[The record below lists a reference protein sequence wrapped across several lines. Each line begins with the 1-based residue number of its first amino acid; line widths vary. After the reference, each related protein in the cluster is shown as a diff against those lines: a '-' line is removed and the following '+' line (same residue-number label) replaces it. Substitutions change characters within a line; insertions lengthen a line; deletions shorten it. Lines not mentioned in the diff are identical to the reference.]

1 MSREQRG
8 PNEKLGTVLALAGIS
23 NAGLARR
30 VNDLGAQRGLTLRYD
45 KTSVARWVSKG
56 MVPQGAAPHLIAAA
70 IGAKLGRP
78 VPLHEIG
85 LADADPAP
93 EVGLAFPRDVAEAVR
108 SATELYR
115 LDLAGRRAG
124 SGGIWQSLAGSFSVS
139 AYATPA
145 SRWLISPA
153 DPSVERDAN
162 AARTAV
168 LGPQGTTEGARTG
181 AGAHGAPGRAA
192 GSSDVETT
200 TESSTTAP
208 AASSTE
214 PSPTPDTA
222 DGAAHGT
229 PDAGG
234 YSRVPAG
241 PAETPGS
248 RRQSG
253 PPAAAGARPAAG
265 AQAADPPG
273 PGTPAPGSPRTASI
287 PTQPGPQNTSAS
299 GTAASASARAV
310 RSDRAAKAAPAPSAP
325 PRRGGGGAS
334 TGTGTGTL
342 APPVTSD
349 ISPLRVGHS
358 DVAKLREAAQD
369 ARRWDSKYGGGDWR
383 SSMVPECLRVDA
395 APLLLGSYSDEVGR
409 ALFGAAAELTRL
421 AGWMAFDT
429 GQQEA
434 AQRYYIQA
442 LRLARAAAD
451 VPLGGY
457 VLASMSLQATYRGFA
472 DEGVDLAQAAV
483 ERNRGLATARTMS
496 FFRLVEARAHA
507 KANDAP
513 AAGAA
518 LKAAEGWLERS
529 RDGDAD
535 PSWLGFYSYDR
546 FAADAAECHL
556 DLKAP
561 RQVRRFT
568 EQALSRPTEE
578 FVRSHGL
585 RLVVSAVAEL
595 ESGNLDAAC
604 AAGTRAVEVAGRIS
618 SARTTE
624 YVRDLL
630 HRLEPYGH
638 EPRVAE
644 LRERARPLLVAPA

>member
-8 PNEKLGTVLALAGIS
+8 PNEKLGAVLALAGIS

-70 IGAKLGRP
+70 IGQKLGRP

-93 EVGLAFPRDVAEAVR
+93 EVGLAFPRDVGQAVK

-124 SGGIWQSLAGSFSVS
+124 SGGIWQSLAGSFAVS

-145 SRWLISPA
+145 SRWLITPA
-153 DPSVERDAN
+153 DSSV
-162 AARTAV
+162 AR
-168 LGPQGTTEGARTG
+168 E
-181 AGAHGAPGRAA
+181 AGSADGSGAP
-192 GSSDVETT
+192 T
-200 TESSTTAP
+200 
-208 AASSTE
+208 
-214 PSPTPDTA
+214 
-222 DGAAHGT
+222 
-229 PDAGG
+229 
-234 YSRVPAG
+234 
-241 PAETPGS
+241 
-248 RRQSG
+248 
-253 PPAAAGARPAAG
+253 
-265 AQAADPPG
+265 
-273 PGTPAPGSPRTASI
+273 
-287 PTQPGPQNTSAS
+287 
-299 GTAASASARAV
+299 
-310 RSDRAAKAAPAPSAP
+310 K
-325 PRRGGGGAS
+325 
-334 TGTGTGTL
+334 
-342 APPVTSD
+342 
-349 ISPLRVGHS
+349 VGHS
-358 DVAKLREAAQD
+358 DVRKLREAAED

-383 SSMVPECLRVDA
+383 SSMVPECLRVEA
-395 APLLLGSYSDEVGR
+395 APLLLGAYSDEVGR
-409 ALFGAAAELTRL
+409 ALFGASAELTRL

-457 VLASMSLQATYRGFA
+457 VLASMSLQATYRGFG
-472 DEGVDLAQAAV
+472 DEGVDLAQAAL

-507 KANDAP
+507 RAGDAQ

-529 RDGDAD
+529 REGDND
-535 PSWLGFYSYDR
+535 PSWLGFYGYDR
-546 FAADAAECHL
+546 FAADAAECYR

-568 EQALSRPTEE
+568 EQALSKPTEE

-604 AAGTRAVEVAGRIS
+604 EQGVRAVEVAGRIS

-624 YVRDLL
+624 YVKDLL
-630 HRLEPYGH
+630 HRLEPYGD
-638 EPRVAE
+638 EPRVME
-644 LRERARPLLVAPA
+644 LRERARPLLMAPA

>member
-1 MSREQRG
+1 MSRELRE
-8 PNEKLGTVLALAGIS
+8 PNEKLGAVLALAGIS

-93 EVGLAFPRDVAEAVR
+93 EVGLAFPRDVGEAVR
-108 SATELYR
+108 SATDLYR

-124 SGGIWQSLAGSFSVS
+124 GGIWQSLAGSFSVS

-145 SRWLISPA
+145 SRWLISPVDSSVA
-153 DPSVERDAN
+153 REPGTPREPATVREPARDPARSRGE
-162 AARTAV
+162 AA
-168 LGPQGTTEGARTG
+168 PQETSP
-181 AGAHGAPGRAA
+181 GAPGT
-192 GSSDVETT
+192 SP
-200 TESSTTAP
+200 STV
-208 AASSTE
+208 
-214 PSPTPDTA
+214 
-222 DGAAHGT
+222 
-229 PDAGG
+229 
-234 YSRVPAG
+234 VPAQSG
-241 PAETPGS
+241 RETPHA
-248 RRQSG
+248 
-253 PPAAAGARPAAG
+253 PP
-265 AQAADPPG
+265 
-273 PGTPAPGSPRTASI
+273 
-287 PTQPGPQNTSAS
+287 
-299 GTAASASARAV
+299 
-310 RSDRAAKAAPAPSAP
+310 APAPLAAVPLSD
-325 PRRGGGGAS
+325 AS
-334 TGTGTGTL
+334 
-342 APPVTSD
+342 PQ
-349 ISPLRVGHS
+349 RVGHS
-358 DVAKLREAAQD
+358 DVSKLREAAED

-395 APLLLGSYSDEVGR
+395 APLLLGSYTDEVGR
-409 ALFGAAAELTRL
+409 ALFGATAELTRL

-457 VLASMSLQATYRGFA
+457 VLASMSLQATYRDFP

-507 KANDAP
+507 KAGDSV

-518 LKAAEGWLERS
+518 LRAAEGWLERS
-529 RDGDAD
+529 REGDAD

-546 FAADAAECHL
+546 FAADAAECYR
-556 DLKAP
+556 DLKLP

-578 FVRSHGL
+578 YVRSHGL

-630 HRLEPYGH
+630 HRLEPYGD

-644 LRERARPLLVAPA
+644 LRERARPLLVAP

>member
-1 MSREQRG
+1 MSRELRE
-8 PNEKLGTVLALAGIS
+8 PNEKLGAVLALAGIS

-93 EVGLAFPRDVAEAVR
+93 EVGLAFPRDVGAAVR
-108 SATELYR
+108 SATDLYR
-115 LDLAGRRAG
+115 LDLAGRRG
-124 SGGIWQSLAGSFSVS
+124 GGGIWQSLAGSFSVA

-145 SRWLISPA
+145 SRWLISPVDGSVA
-153 DPSVERDAN
+153 REPTVPGTSVQTPSAQAPPVQAPPVQDVPPHDAP
-162 AARTAV
+162 AV
-168 LGPQGTTEGARTG
+168 GPATGLAPRSATGPTTGPVTG
-181 AGAHGAPGRAA
+181 AA
-192 GSSDVETT
+192 GSLPAPP
-200 TESSTTAP
+200 STV
-208 AASSTE
+208 
-214 PSPTPDTA
+214 
-222 DGAAHGT
+222 
-229 PDAGG
+229 
-234 YSRVPAG
+234 VPA
-241 PAETPGS
+241 
-248 RRQSG
+248 
-253 PPAAAGARPAAG
+253 
-265 AQAADPPG
+265 
-273 PGTPAPGSPRTASI
+273 
-287 PTQPGPQNTSAS
+287 QPGPET
-299 GTAASASARAV
+299 
-310 RSDRAAKAAPAPSAP
+310 
-325 PRRGGGGAS
+325 PRDHGQ
-334 TGTGTGTL
+334 
-342 APPVTSD
+342 
-349 ISPLRVGHS
+349 RVGHS
-358 DVAKLREAAQD
+358 DVTKLREAAED

-395 APLLLGSYSDEVGR
+395 APLLLGSYTDEVGR
-409 ALFGAAAELTRL
+409 ALFGATAELTRL

-442 LRLARAAAD
+442 LRLSRAAAD

-457 VLASMSLQATYRGFA
+457 VLASMSLQATYRDFP

-507 KANDAP
+507 KAGDSA

-518 LKAAEGWLERS
+518 LRAAEGWLERA
-529 RDGDAD
+529 RDGDPD
-535 PSWLGFYSYDR
+535 PTWLGFYSYDR
-546 FAADAAECHL
+546 FAADAAECYR
-556 DLKAP
+556 DLKLP

-578 FVRSHGL
+578 YVRSHGL

-630 HRLEPYGH
+630 HRLEPYGD

>member
-108 SATELYR
+108 SATDLYR
-115 LDLAGRRAG
+115 LDLAGRRG
-124 SGGIWQSLAGSFSVS
+124 GGGIWQSLAGSFSVS

-145 SRWLISPA
+145 SRWLITPA
-153 DPSVERDAN
+153 DSSVARDST
-162 AARTAV
+162 AAEAAI
-168 LGPQGTTEGARTG
+168 LGAPGSQGAP
-181 AGAHGAPGRAA
+181 GAHGAHAA
-192 GSSDVETT
+192 
-200 TESSTTAP
+200 
-208 AASSTE
+208 
-214 PSPTPDTA
+214 
-222 DGAAHGT
+222 
-229 PDAGG
+229 
-234 YSRVPAG
+234 VPV
-241 PAETPGS
+241 
-248 RRQSG
+248 
-253 PPAAAGARPAAG
+253 
-265 AQAADPPG
+265 
-273 PGTPAPGSPRTASI
+273 
-287 PTQPGPQNTSAS
+287 QPGPDSVFDA
-299 GTAASASARAV
+299 
-310 RSDRAAKAAPAPSAP
+310 
-325 PRRGGGGAS
+325 
-334 TGTGTGTL
+334 
-342 APPVTSD
+342 
-349 ISPLRVGHS
+349 SPLRVGHS
-358 DVAKLREAAQD
+358 DVTKLREAAQD

-409 ALFGAAAELTRL
+409 ALFGASAELTRL

-507 KANDAP
+507 KAGDAP

-518 LKAAEGWLERS
+518 LKAAESWLERS
-529 RDGDAD
+529 RTGDAD
-535 PSWLGFYSYDR
+535 PPWLGFYSYDR
-546 FAADAAECHL
+546 FAADAAECYR

-568 EQALSRPTEE
+568 EQALSKPTEE

-630 HRLEPYGH
+630 HRLEPYGD

>member
-1 MSREQRG
+1 MSRELRE
-8 PNEKLGTVLALAGIS
+8 PNEKLGAVLALAGIS

-30 VNDLGAQRGLTLRYD
+30 VNDLGAQRGLTMRYD

-93 EVGLAFPRDVAEAVR
+93 EVGLAFPRDVGAAVR
-108 SATELYR
+108 SATDLYR
-115 LDLAGRRAG
+115 LDLAGRRG
-124 SGGIWQSLAGSFSVS
+124 GGGIWQSLAGSFSVA

-153 DPSVERDAN
+153 DGSVAREPAPAAPDAMTGSGGV
-162 AARTAV
+162 ATAPETAPTAQAAPTARTA
-168 LGPQGTTEGARTG
+168 PIAQTS
-181 AGAHGAPGRAA
+181 P
-192 GSSDVETT
+192 
-200 TESSTTAP
+200 TAP
-208 AASSTE
+208 
-214 PSPTPDTA
+214 TA
-222 DGAAHGT
+222 HA
-229 PDAGG
+229 
-234 YSRVPAG
+234 V
-241 PAETPGS
+241 
-248 RRQSG
+248 Q
-253 PPAAAGARPAAG
+253 RPAAER
-265 AQAADPPG
+265 
-273 PGTPAPGSPRTASI
+273 PAPE
-287 PTQPGPQNTSAS
+287 PTSTVVPAQPGPETQRDHAQ
-299 GTAASASARAV
+299 
-310 RSDRAAKAAPAPSAP
+310 
-325 PRRGGGGAS
+325 
-334 TGTGTGTL
+334 
-342 APPVTSD
+342 
-349 ISPLRVGHS
+349 RVGHS
-358 DVAKLREAAQD
+358 DVTKLREAAED

-409 ALFGAAAELTRL
+409 ALFGATAELTRL

-457 VLASMSLQATYRGFA
+457 VLASMSLQATYRDFPE
-472 DEGVDLAQAAV
+472 EGVDLAQAAV

-507 KANDAP
+507 KAGDSS

-518 LKAAEGWLERS
+518 LRASEGWLERA
-529 RDGDAD
+529 RDGDPD
-535 PSWLGFYSYDR
+535 PTWLGFYSYDR
-546 FAADAAECHL
+546 FAADAAECYR
-556 DLKAP
+556 DLRLP

-630 HRLEPYGH
+630 HRLEPYGD

>member
-93 EVGLAFPRDVAEAVR
+93 EVGLAFPRDVGEAVR
-108 SATELYR
+108 AATELYR

-124 SGGIWQSLAGSFSVS
+124 SGGIWQSLAGSFAVS

-145 SRWLISPA
+145 SRWLITPA
-153 DPSVERDAN
+153 DSSVARDAAVAE
-162 AARTAV
+162 AA
-168 LGPQGTTEGARTG
+168 Q
-181 AGAHGAPGRAA
+181 GAHG
-192 GSSDVETT
+192 GSG
-200 TESSTTAP
+200 
-208 AASSTE
+208 
-214 PSPTPDTA
+214 
-222 DGAAHGT
+222 GAV
-229 PDAGG
+229 DA
-234 YSRVPAG
+234 
-241 PAETPGS
+241 
-248 RRQSG
+248 SG
-253 PPAAAGARPAAG
+253 PGE
-265 AQAADPPG
+265 
-273 PGTPAPGSPRTASI
+273 
-287 PTQPGPQNTSAS
+287 
-299 GTAASASARAV
+299 
-310 RSDRAAKAAPAPSAP
+310 
-325 PRRGGGGAS
+325 
-334 TGTGTGTL
+334 
-342 APPVTSD
+342 VT
-349 ISPLRVGHS
+349 PLRVGHS
-358 DVAKLREAAQD
+358 DVAKLREAASD

-395 APLLLGSYSDEVGR
+395 APLLLGAYSDEVGR
-409 ALFGAAAELTRL
+409 GLFGATAELTRL

-472 DEGVDLAQAAV
+472 DEGVDLAQAAL

-507 KANDAP
+507 KAGDAV
-513 AAGAA
+513 AAGAS

-529 RDGDAD
+529 REGDAD

-546 FAADAAECHL
+546 FAADAAECYR

-561 RQVRRFT
+561 RQVRQFT

-630 HRLEPYGH
+630 HRLEPYGD

>member
-8 PNEKLGTVLALAGIS
+8 PNEKLGAVLALAGIS

-70 IGAKLGRP
+70 IGQKLGRP

-93 EVGLAFPRDVAEAVR
+93 EVGLAFPRDVGQAVR

-124 SGGIWQSLAGSFSVS
+124 TGGIWQSLAGSFAVS

-145 SRWLISPA
+145 SRWLITPA
-153 DPSVERDAN
+153 DSSV
-162 AARTAV
+162 AREAYSS
-168 LGPQGTTEGARTG
+168 EGS
-181 AGAHGAPGRAA
+181 GAPL
-192 GSSDVETT
+192 
-200 TESSTTAP
+200 
-208 AASSTE
+208 
-214 PSPTPDTA
+214 
-222 DGAAHGT
+222 
-229 PDAGG
+229 
-234 YSRVPAG
+234 
-241 PAETPGS
+241 
-248 RRQSG
+248 
-253 PPAAAGARPAAG
+253 
-265 AQAADPPG
+265 
-273 PGTPAPGSPRTASI
+273 
-287 PTQPGPQNTSAS
+287 
-299 GTAASASARAV
+299 
-310 RSDRAAKAAPAPSAP
+310 K
-325 PRRGGGGAS
+325 
-334 TGTGTGTL
+334 
-342 APPVTSD
+342 
-349 ISPLRVGHS
+349 VGHS
-358 DVAKLREAAQD
+358 DVQKLREAAED

-383 SSMVPECLRVDA
+383 SSMVPECLRVEA
-395 APLLLGSYSDEVGR
+395 APLLLGCYSDEVGR
-409 ALFGAAAELTRL
+409 ALFGASAELTRL

-457 VLASMSLQATYRGFA
+457 VLASMSLQATYRGFG
-472 DEGVDLAQAAV
+472 DEGVDLAQAAL

-507 KANDAP
+507 RAGDAH

-518 LKAAEGWLERS
+518 LKAAEGWLERA
-529 RDGDAD
+529 REGDND

-546 FAADAAECHL
+546 FAADAAECYR

-568 EQALSRPTEE
+568 EQALSQPTEE

-604 AAGTRAVEVAGRIS
+604 EQGVRAVEVAGRIS

-624 YVRDLL
+624 YVKDLL
-630 HRLEPYGH
+630 HRLEPYGD
-638 EPRVAE
+638 EPRVVE
-644 LRERARPLLVAPA
+644 LRERARPLLMTPA

>member
-8 PNEKLGTVLALAGIS
+8 PNEKLGAVLALAGIS

-70 IGAKLGRP
+70 IGQKLGRP

-93 EVGLAFPRDVAEAVR
+93 EVGLAFPRDVGQAVK

-124 SGGIWQSLAGSFSVS
+124 TGGIWQSLAGSFAVS

-145 SRWLISPA
+145 SRWLITPA
-153 DPSVERDAN
+153 DTSVAREVSPSESS
-162 AARTAV
+162 
-168 LGPQGTTEGARTG
+168 
-181 AGAHGAPGRAA
+181 GAPL
-192 GSSDVETT
+192 
-200 TESSTTAP
+200 
-208 AASSTE
+208 
-214 PSPTPDTA
+214 
-222 DGAAHGT
+222 
-229 PDAGG
+229 
-234 YSRVPAG
+234 
-241 PAETPGS
+241 
-248 RRQSG
+248 
-253 PPAAAGARPAAG
+253 
-265 AQAADPPG
+265 
-273 PGTPAPGSPRTASI
+273 
-287 PTQPGPQNTSAS
+287 
-299 GTAASASARAV
+299 
-310 RSDRAAKAAPAPSAP
+310 K
-325 PRRGGGGAS
+325 
-334 TGTGTGTL
+334 
-342 APPVTSD
+342 
-349 ISPLRVGHS
+349 VGHS
-358 DVAKLREAAQD
+358 DVQKLREAAED

-383 SSMVPECLRVDA
+383 SSMVPECLRVEA

-409 ALFGAAAELTRL
+409 ALFGASAELTRL

-457 VLASMSLQATYRGFA
+457 VLASMSLQATYRGFG
-472 DEGVDLAQAAV
+472 DEGVDLAQAAL

-507 KANDAP
+507 RASDAQ

-518 LKAAEGWLERS
+518 LKASEGWLERS
-529 RDGDAD
+529 REGDND

-546 FAADAAECHL
+546 FAADAAECYR

-568 EQALSRPTEE
+568 EQALSKPTEE

-604 AAGTRAVEVAGRIS
+604 EQGVRAVEVAGRIS

-624 YVRDLL
+624 YVKDLL
-630 HRLEPYGH
+630 HRLEPYGD
-638 EPRVAE
+638 EPRVVE
-644 LRERARPLLVAPA
+644 LRERARPLLMAPA

>member
-8 PNEKLGTVLALAGIS
+8 PNEKLGAVLALAGIS

-70 IGAKLGRP
+70 IGQKLGRP

-85 LADADPAP
+85 LADADPTP
-93 EVGLAFPRDVAEAVR
+93 EVGLAFPRDVGQAVK

-124 SGGIWQSLAGSFSVS
+124 SGGIWQSLAGSFAVS

-153 DPSVERDAN
+153 DTSVARE
-162 AARTAV
+162 AAAV
-168 LGPQGTTEGARTG
+168 EGS
-181 AGAHGAPGRAA
+181 GAPL
-192 GSSDVETT
+192 
-200 TESSTTAP
+200 
-208 AASSTE
+208 
-214 PSPTPDTA
+214 
-222 DGAAHGT
+222 
-229 PDAGG
+229 
-234 YSRVPAG
+234 
-241 PAETPGS
+241 
-248 RRQSG
+248 
-253 PPAAAGARPAAG
+253 
-265 AQAADPPG
+265 
-273 PGTPAPGSPRTASI
+273 
-287 PTQPGPQNTSAS
+287 
-299 GTAASASARAV
+299 
-310 RSDRAAKAAPAPSAP
+310 K
-325 PRRGGGGAS
+325 
-334 TGTGTGTL
+334 
-342 APPVTSD
+342 
-349 ISPLRVGHS
+349 VGHS
-358 DVAKLREAAQD
+358 DVRKLREAAED

-383 SSMVPECLRVDA
+383 SSMVPECLRVEA
-395 APLLLGSYSDEVGR
+395 APLLLGSYSDDVGR
-409 ALFGAAAELTRL
+409 ALFGASAELTRL

-457 VLASMSLQATYRGFA
+457 VLASMSLQATYRGFG

-507 KANDAP
+507 RAGDAA
-513 AAGAA
+513 AAGTA
-518 LKAAEGWLERS
+518 LKASESWLERS
-529 RDGDAD
+529 REGDND
-535 PSWLGFYSYDR
+535 PSWLGFYGYDR
-546 FAADAAECHL
+546 FCADAAECYR

-561 RQVRRFT
+561 GQVRRFT
-568 EQALSRPTEE
+568 EQALSQPTEE
-578 FVRSHGL
+578 YVRSHGL

-604 AAGTRAVEVAGRIS
+604 EQGVRAVEVAGRIS

-630 HRLEPYGH
+630 TRLEPYGD
-638 EPRVAE
+638 EPRVVE
-644 LRERARPLLVAPA
+644 LRERARPLLGTPA

>member
-8 PNEKLGTVLALAGIS
+8 PNEKLGAVLALAGIS

-70 IGAKLGRP
+70 IGQKLGRP

-93 EVGLAFPRDVAEAVR
+93 EVGLAFPRDVAQAVK

-124 SGGIWQSLAGSFSVS
+124 SGGIWQSLAGSFAVS

-145 SRWLISPA
+145 SRWLITPA
-153 DPSVERDAN
+153 DSSVAREAN
-162 AARTAV
+162 SA
-168 LGPQGTTEGARTG
+168 EGS
-181 AGAHGAPGRAA
+181 GAPL
-192 GSSDVETT
+192 
-200 TESSTTAP
+200 
-208 AASSTE
+208 
-214 PSPTPDTA
+214 
-222 DGAAHGT
+222 
-229 PDAGG
+229 
-234 YSRVPAG
+234 
-241 PAETPGS
+241 
-248 RRQSG
+248 
-253 PPAAAGARPAAG
+253 
-265 AQAADPPG
+265 
-273 PGTPAPGSPRTASI
+273 
-287 PTQPGPQNTSAS
+287 
-299 GTAASASARAV
+299 
-310 RSDRAAKAAPAPSAP
+310 K
-325 PRRGGGGAS
+325 
-334 TGTGTGTL
+334 
-342 APPVTSD
+342 
-349 ISPLRVGHS
+349 VGHS
-358 DVAKLREAAQD
+358 DVRKLREAAED

-383 SSMVPECLRVDA
+383 SSMVPECLRVEA

-457 VLASMSLQATYRGFA
+457 VLASMSLQATYRGFG
-472 DEGVDLAQAAV
+472 DEGVDLAQAAL

-507 KANDAP
+507 RAGDAQ
-513 AAGAA
+513 AAGTA

-529 RDGDAD
+529 REGDND
-535 PSWLGFYSYDR
+535 PSWLGFYGYDR
-546 FAADAAECHL
+546 FAADAAECYR

-568 EQALSRPTEE
+568 EQALSKPTEE

-604 AAGTRAVEVAGRIS
+604 EQGVRAVEVAGRIS

-624 YVRDLL
+624 YVKDLL
-630 HRLEPYGH
+630 HRLEPYGD
-638 EPRVAE
+638 EPRVVE
-644 LRERARPLLVAPA
+644 LRERARPLLMAPA

>member
-8 PNEKLGTVLALAGIS
+8 PNDKLGAVLALAGIS

-70 IGAKLGRP
+70 IGQKLGRP

-93 EVGLAFPRDVAEAVR
+93 EVGLAFPRDVGQAVR

-124 SGGIWQSLAGSFSVS
+124 AGGIWQSLAGSFAVS

-145 SRWLISPA
+145 SRWLITPA
-153 DPSVERDAN
+153 DSSV
-162 AARTAV
+162 AREAYSS
-168 LGPQGTTEGARTG
+168 EGS
-181 AGAHGAPGRAA
+181 GAPL
-192 GSSDVETT
+192 
-200 TESSTTAP
+200 
-208 AASSTE
+208 
-214 PSPTPDTA
+214 
-222 DGAAHGT
+222 
-229 PDAGG
+229 
-234 YSRVPAG
+234 
-241 PAETPGS
+241 
-248 RRQSG
+248 
-253 PPAAAGARPAAG
+253 
-265 AQAADPPG
+265 
-273 PGTPAPGSPRTASI
+273 
-287 PTQPGPQNTSAS
+287 
-299 GTAASASARAV
+299 
-310 RSDRAAKAAPAPSAP
+310 K
-325 PRRGGGGAS
+325 
-334 TGTGTGTL
+334 
-342 APPVTSD
+342 
-349 ISPLRVGHS
+349 VGHS
-358 DVAKLREAAQD
+358 DVQKLREAAED

-383 SSMVPECLRVDA
+383 SSMVPECLRVEA

-409 ALFGAAAELTRL
+409 ALFGASAELTRL

-457 VLASMSLQATYRGFA
+457 VLASMSLQATYRGFG
-472 DEGVDLAQAAV
+472 DEGVDLAQAAL

-507 KANDAP
+507 RAGDAH

-518 LKAAEGWLERS
+518 LKSAEGWLERA
-529 RDGDAD
+529 REGDHD

-546 FAADAAECHL
+546 FAADAAECYR

-568 EQALSRPTEE
+568 EQALSQPTEE

-604 AAGTRAVEVAGRIS
+604 EQGVRAVEVAGRIS

-624 YVRDLL
+624 YVKDLL
-630 HRLEPYGH
+630 HRLEPYGD
-638 EPRVAE
+638 EPRVVE
-644 LRERARPLLVAPA
+644 LRERARPLLMAPA

>member
-45 KTSVARWVSKG
+45 KTSVARWVAKG

-93 EVGLAFPRDVAEAVR
+93 EVGLAFPRDVGEAVR
-108 SATELYR
+108 SATDLYR
-115 LDLAGRRAG
+115 LDLAGRRG
-124 SGGIWQSLAGSFSVS
+124 GGGIWQSLAGSFAVS

-145 SRWLISPA
+145 SRWLITPA
-153 DPSVERDAN
+153 DPSVARAP
-162 AARTAV
+162 AAAQAAI
-168 LGPQGTTEGARTG
+168 LGPE
-181 AGAHGAPGRAA
+181 GAPGAQIPVQP
-192 GSSDVETT
+192 G
-200 TESSTTAP
+200 
-208 AASSTE
+208 
-214 PSPTPDTA
+214 PDTA
-222 DGAAHGT
+222 
-229 PDAGG
+229 
-234 YSRVPAG
+234 
-241 PAETPGS
+241 
-248 RRQSG
+248 
-253 PPAAAGARPAAG
+253 
-265 AQAADPPG
+265 
-273 PGTPAPGSPRTASI
+273 
-287 PTQPGPQNTSAS
+287 
-299 GTAASASARAV
+299 
-310 RSDRAAKAAPAPSAP
+310 
-325 PRRGGGGAS
+325 GGAD
-334 TGTGTGTL
+334 GTL
-342 APPVTSD
+342 
-349 ISPLRVGHS
+349 LRVGHS
-358 DVAKLREAAQD
+358 DVTKLREAAQD

-409 ALFGAAAELTRL
+409 ALFGASAELTRL

-507 KANDAP
+507 KAGDAP

-518 LKAAEGWLERS
+518 LRAAESWLERS
-529 RDGDAD
+529 RTGDSD
-535 PSWLGFYSYDR
+535 PAWLGFYSYDR
-546 FAADAAECHL
+546 FAADAAECYR

-568 EQALSRPTEE
+568 EQALSKPTDE

-630 HRLEPYGH
+630 HRLEPYGD

-644 LRERARPLLVAPA
+644 LRERARPLLVSPA

>member
-1 MSREQRG
+1 MSRELRE
-8 PNEKLGTVLALAGIS
+8 PNEKLGAVLALAGIS

-93 EVGLAFPRDVAEAVR
+93 EVGLAFPRDVGAAVR
-108 SATELYR
+108 SATDLYR
-115 LDLAGRRAG
+115 LDLAGRRG
-124 SGGIWQSLAGSFSVS
+124 GGGIWQSLAGSFSVA

-153 DPSVERDAN
+153 DSSVARE
-162 AARTAV
+162 AAGSRTPH
-168 LGPQGTTEGARTG
+168 LT
-181 AGAHGAPGRAA
+181 HGAPTPGAPTTGSTPPDATATGSTTTGPAATDTPTTAVASADARADATAHDPTA
-192 GSSDVETT
+192 GSSAALDPAARHSMVQSPVAATPSAHDGPAREA
-200 TESSTTAP
+200 TAP
-208 AASSTE
+208 GPR
-214 PSPTPDTA
+214 PSP
-222 DGAAHGT
+222 DGRTTGPMT
-229 PDAGG
+229 GLAGPMTG
-234 YSRVPAG
+234 PATGPPSTVVPA
-241 PAETPGS
+241 
-248 RRQSG
+248 
-253 PPAAAGARPAAG
+253 
-265 AQAADPPG
+265 
-273 PGTPAPGSPRTASI
+273 
-287 PTQPGPQNTSAS
+287 QPGPET
-299 GTAASASARAV
+299 
-310 RSDRAAKAAPAPSAP
+310 
-325 PRRGGGGAS
+325 PRDHGQ
-334 TGTGTGTL
+334 
-342 APPVTSD
+342 
-349 ISPLRVGHS
+349 RVGHS
-358 DVAKLREAAQD
+358 DVSKLREAAED

-395 APLLLGSYSDEVGR
+395 APLLLGSYTDEVGR
-409 ALFGAAAELTRL
+409 ALFGATAELTRL

-457 VLASMSLQATYRGFA
+457 VLASMSLQATYRDFP

-507 KANDAP
+507 KAGDST

-518 LKAAEGWLERS
+518 LRAAEGWLERS
-529 RDGDAD
+529 REGDPD
-535 PSWLGFYSYDR
+535 PTWLGFYSYDR
-546 FAADAAECHL
+546 FAADAAECYR
-556 DLKAP
+556 DLKLP

-578 FVRSHGL
+578 YVRSHGL

-630 HRLEPYGH
+630 HRLEPYGD

-644 LRERARPLLVAPA
+644 LRERARPLLVAQA

>member
-1 MSREQRG
+1 MSRELRG

-56 MVPQGAAPHLIAAA
+56 MIPQGAAPHLIAAA
-70 IGAKLGRP
+70 IGQKLGRP

-93 EVGLAFPRDVAEAVR
+93 EVGLAFPRDVGEAVR

-124 SGGIWQSLAGSFSVS
+124 AGGIWQSLAGSFAVS
-139 AYATPA
+139 AYAVPV
-145 SRWLISPA
+145 SRWLITPA
-153 DPSVERDAN
+153 DPSVERRVPPAESGSGGP
-162 AARTAV
+162 ARGAV
-168 LGPQGTTEGARTG
+168 PGAR
-181 AGAHGAPGRAA
+181 AGAAPVAA
-192 GSSDVETT
+192 VE
-200 TESSTTAP
+200 EPP
-208 AASSTE
+208 AE
-214 PSPTPDTA
+214 
-222 DGAAHGT
+222 G
-229 PDAGG
+229 
-234 YSRVPAG
+234 VPA
-241 PAETPGS
+241 
-248 RRQSG
+248 
-253 PPAAAGARPAAG
+253 
-265 AQAADPPG
+265 
-273 PGTPAPGSPRTASI
+273 
-287 PTQPGPQNTSAS
+287 
-299 GTAASASARAV
+299 
-310 RSDRAAKAAPAPSAP
+310 
-325 PRRGGGGAS
+325 
-334 TGTGTGTL
+334 
-342 APPVTSD
+342 
-349 ISPLRVGHS
+349 RVGHS
-358 DVAKLREAAQD
+358 DVAKLREAAED

-383 SSMVPECLRVDA
+383 SSMVPECLRMDA

-409 ALFGAAAELTRL
+409 ALFGATAELTRL

-507 KANDAP
+507 KAGDAA
-513 AAGAA
+513 AAGTA

-529 RDGDAD
+529 REGDAD
-535 PSWLGFYSYDR
+535 PSWLGFYTYDR
-546 FAADAAECHL
+546 FAADAAECYR

-561 RQVRRFT
+561 HQVRRFT
-568 EQALSRPTEE
+568 EQALSSPTEE
-578 FVRSHGL
+578 YVRSHGL

-630 HRLEPYGH
+630 HRLEPYGD

-644 LRERARPLLVAPA
+644 LRERARPLLTAPA

>member
-8 PNEKLGTVLALAGIS
+8 PNEKLGAVLALAGIS

-70 IGAKLGRP
+70 IGQKLGRP

-93 EVGLAFPRDVAEAVR
+93 EVGLAFPRDVGQAVR
-108 SATELYR
+108 AATELYR

-124 SGGIWQSLAGSFSVS
+124 TGGIWQSLAGSFAVS

-145 SRWLISPA
+145 SRWLITPA
-153 DPSVERDAN
+153 DSSV
-162 AARTAV
+162 AR
-168 LGPQGTTEGARTG
+168 E
-181 AGAHGAPGRAA
+181 A
-192 GSSDVETT
+192 GS
-200 TESSTTAP
+200 
-208 AASSTE
+208 
-214 PSPTPDTA
+214 
-222 DGAAHGT
+222 
-229 PDAGG
+229 
-234 YSRVPAG
+234 
-241 PAETPGS
+241 AEGS
-248 RRQSG
+248 
-253 PPAAAGARPAAG
+253 
-265 AQAADPPG
+265 
-273 PGTPAPGSPRTASI
+273 GSPL
-287 PTQPGPQNTSAS
+287 
-299 GTAASASARAV
+299 
-310 RSDRAAKAAPAPSAP
+310 K
-325 PRRGGGGAS
+325 
-334 TGTGTGTL
+334 
-342 APPVTSD
+342 
-349 ISPLRVGHS
+349 VGHS
-358 DVAKLREAAQD
+358 DVRKLREAAED

-383 SSMVPECLRVDA
+383 SSMVPECLRVEA

-409 ALFGAAAELTRL
+409 ALFGASAELTRL

-457 VLASMSLQATYRGFA
+457 VLATMSLQATYRGFG
-472 DEGVDLAQAAV
+472 DEGVDLAQAAL

-507 KANDAP
+507 RAGDAV

-518 LKAAEGWLERS
+518 LKAAEGWLERA
-529 RDGDAD
+529 RDGDHD
-535 PSWLGFYSYDR
+535 PTWLGFYGYDR
-546 FAADAAECHL
+546 FAADAAECYR

-604 AAGTRAVEVAGRIS
+604 EQGVRAVEVAGRIS

-624 YVRDLL
+624 YVKDLL
-630 HRLEPYGH
+630 HRLEPYGD
-638 EPRVAE
+638 EPRVIE
-644 LRERARPLLVAPA
+644 LRERARPLLMTPA

>member
-45 KTSVARWVSKG
+45 KTSVARWVAKG

-93 EVGLAFPRDVAEAVR
+93 EVGLAFPRDVGEAVR
-108 SATELYR
+108 SATDLYR
-115 LDLAGRRAG
+115 LDLAGRRG
-124 SGGIWQSLAGSFSVS
+124 GGGIWQSLAGSFAVS

-145 SRWLISPA
+145 SRWLITPA
-153 DPSVERDAN
+153 DSSVARDSAVAR
-162 AARTAV
+162 AAL
-168 LGPQGTTEGARTG
+168 LGGQGAP
-181 AGAHGAPGRAA
+181 GAHGGSA
-192 GSSDVETT
+192 G
-200 TESSTTAP
+200 
-208 AASSTE
+208 
-214 PSPTPDTA
+214 
-222 DGAAHGT
+222 
-229 PDAGG
+229 
-234 YSRVPAG
+234 VPL
-241 PAETPGS
+241 
-248 RRQSG
+248 
-253 PPAAAGARPAAG
+253 
-265 AQAADPPG
+265 
-273 PGTPAPGSPRTASI
+273 
-287 PTQPGPQNTSAS
+287 QPGPDS
-299 GTAASASARAV
+299 V
-310 RSDRAAKAAPAPSAP
+310 SDA
-325 PRRGGGGAS
+325 
-334 TGTGTGTL
+334 
-342 APPVTSD
+342 
-349 ISPLRVGHS
+349 SPLRVGHS
-358 DVAKLREAAQD
+358 DVMKLREAAQD

-409 ALFGAAAELTRL
+409 ALFGASAELTRL

-507 KANDAP
+507 KASDAP
-513 AAGAA
+513 AAAAA
-518 LKAAEGWLERS
+518 LKAAESWLERS
-529 RDGDAD
+529 RAGDSD

-546 FAADAAECHL
+546 FAADAAECYR

-630 HRLEPYGH
+630 HRLEPYGD

-644 LRERARPLLVAPA
+644 LRERARPLLVSPA

>member
-1 MSREQRG
+1 MSRELRE
-8 PNEKLGTVLALAGIS
+8 PNEKLGAVLALAGIS

-93 EVGLAFPRDVAEAVR
+93 EVGLAFPRDVGAAVR
-108 SATELYR
+108 SATDLYR
-115 LDLAGRRAG
+115 LDLAGRRG
-124 SGGIWQSLAGSFSVS
+124 GGGIWQSLAGSFSVA

-153 DPSVERDAN
+153 DGSV
-162 AARTAV
+162 AREPAGT
-168 LGPQGTTEGARTG
+168 GPGPA
-181 AGAHGAPGRAA
+181 AHGPGTHGPAAQSPVTAATPSAHDVATPETPASAPAHEA
-192 GSSDVETT
+192 
-200 TESSTTAP
+200 TAP
-208 AASSTE
+208 APR
-214 PSPTPDTA
+214 PSPEGRTTGPAT
-222 DGAAHGT
+222 G
-229 PDAGG
+229 PM
-234 YSRVPAG
+234 AG
-241 PAETPGS
+241 PAP
-248 RRQSG
+248 G
-253 PPAAAGARPAAG
+253 PPSTVVPA
-265 AQAADPPG
+265 
-273 PGTPAPGSPRTASI
+273 
-287 PTQPGPQNTSAS
+287 QPGAETQRDH
-299 GTAASASARAV
+299 GQ
-310 RSDRAAKAAPAPSAP
+310 
-325 PRRGGGGAS
+325 
-334 TGTGTGTL
+334 
-342 APPVTSD
+342 
-349 ISPLRVGHS
+349 RVGHS
-358 DVAKLREAAQD
+358 DVTKLREAAED

-395 APLLLGSYSDEVGR
+395 APLLLGSYTDEVGR
-409 ALFGAAAELTRL
+409 ALFGATAELTRL

-457 VLASMSLQATYRGFA
+457 VLASMSLQATYRDFP

-507 KANDAP
+507 KAGDSA

-518 LKAAEGWLERS
+518 LRAAEGWLERS
-529 RDGDAD
+529 REGDPD
-535 PSWLGFYSYDR
+535 PTWLGFYSYDR
-546 FAADAAECHL
+546 FAADAAECYR
-556 DLKAP
+556 DLKLP
-561 RQVRRFT
+561 GQVRRFT

-578 FVRSHGL
+578 YVRSHGL

-630 HRLEPYGH
+630 HRLEPYGD

-644 LRERARPLLVAPA
+644 LRERARPLLVTPA

>member
-70 IGAKLGRP
+70 IGQKLGRP

-93 EVGLAFPRDVAEAVR
+93 EVGLAFPRDVGEAVR
-108 SATELYR
+108 SATDLYR

-124 SGGIWQSLAGSFSVS
+124 GGGIWQSLAGSFAVS

-145 SRWLISPA
+145 SRWLITPA
-153 DPSVERDAN
+153 DPSVEREAP
-162 AARTAV
+162 R
-168 LGPQGTTEGARTG
+168 LGSGVG
-181 AGAHGAPGRAA
+181 AGAGVGA
-192 GSSDVETT
+192 GSG
-200 TESSTTAP
+200 P
-208 AASSTE
+208 
-214 PSPTPDTA
+214 
-222 DGAAHGT
+222 GAGSGSGS
-229 PDAGG
+229 GG
-234 YSRVPAG
+234 EDS
-241 PAETPGS
+241 GS
-248 RRQSG
+248 G
-253 PPAAAGARPAAG
+253 AAAGAEH
-265 AQAADPPG
+265 
-273 PGTPAPGSPRTASI
+273 
-287 PTQPGPQNTSAS
+287 
-299 GTAASASARAV
+299 V
-310 RSDRAAKAAPAPSAP
+310 
-325 PRRGGGGAS
+325 
-334 TGTGTGTL
+334 
-342 APPVTSD
+342 
-349 ISPLRVGHS
+349 RVGHS
-358 DVAKLREAAQD
+358 DVAKLREAAED

-409 ALFGAAAELTRL
+409 ALFGATAELTRL

-472 DEGVDLAQAAV
+472 DEGVDLAQAAL

-507 KANDAP
+507 KAGDGP
-513 AAGAA
+513 AAAAA

-529 RDGDAD
+529 RSGDAD
-535 PSWLGFYSYDR
+535 PTWLGFYSYDR
-546 FAADAAECHL
+546 FCADAAECYR
-556 DLKAP
+556 DLRMP
-561 RQVRRFT
+561 REVRRFT

-604 AAGTRAVEVAGRIS
+604 AAGTLAVEVAGRIS

-630 HRLEPYGH
+630 HRLEPYGD
-638 EPRVAE
+638 EPRVVE
-644 LRERARPLLVAPA
+644 LRERARPLLVAPV

>member
-1 MSREQRG
+1 MSRELRG

-70 IGAKLGRP
+70 IGSKLGRP

-93 EVGLAFPRDVAEAVR
+93 EVGLTFPRDIGQAVR

-115 LDLAGRRAG
+115 LDLAGRRG
-124 SGGIWQSLAGSFSVS
+124 GVGIWQSLAGSFAVS

-153 DPSVERDAN
+153 DSSVAREPKATEN
-162 AARTAV
+162 A
-168 LGPQGTTEGARTG
+168 
-181 AGAHGAPGRAA
+181 
-192 GSSDVETT
+192 
-200 TESSTTAP
+200 
-208 AASSTE
+208 
-214 PSPTPDTA
+214 A
-222 DGAAHGT
+222 DGAT
-229 PDAGG
+229 
-234 YSRVPAG
+234 
-241 PAETPGS
+241 
-248 RRQSG
+248 
-253 PPAAAGARPAAG
+253 
-265 AQAADPPG
+265 
-273 PGTPAPGSPRTASI
+273 
-287 PTQPGPQNTSAS
+287 
-299 GTAASASARAV
+299 
-310 RSDRAAKAAPAPSAP
+310 
-325 PRRGGGGAS
+325 GAS
-334 TGTGTGTL
+334 SEAL
-342 APPVTSD
+342 PQ
-349 ISPLRVGHS
+349 RVGHS
-358 DVAKLREAAQD
+358 DVTKLREAAED

-409 ALFGAAAELTRL
+409 SLFGATAELTRL

-472 DEGVDLAQAAV
+472 DEGVDLAQAAL

-496 FFRLVEARAHA
+496 FFRLVEARAQA
-507 KANDAP
+507 KSGDGP
-513 AAGAA
+513 ACGAA
-518 LKAAEGWLERS
+518 LKSAEGWLERA
-529 RDGDAD
+529 RAGDPD
-535 PSWLGFYSYDR
+535 PSWLDFYSQER
-546 FAADAAECHL
+546 FAADAAECYR
-556 DLKAP
+556 DLRLP

-568 EQALSRPTEE
+568 EQALARPTEE

-604 AAGTRAVEVAGRIS
+604 AAGARAVEVANRIS

-624 YVRDLL
+624 YVRDLM
-630 HRLEPYGH
+630 HRLEAYRD

-644 LRERARPLLVAPA
+644 LREQARPLLVAPA

>member
-8 PNEKLGTVLALAGIS
+8 PNEKLGAVLALAGIS

-70 IGAKLGRP
+70 IGQKLGRP

-93 EVGLAFPRDVAEAVR
+93 EVGLAFPRDVGQAVK

-124 SGGIWQSLAGSFSVS
+124 SGGIWQSLAGSFAVS

-145 SRWLISPA
+145 SRWLITPA
-153 DPSVERDAN
+153 DSSV
-162 AARTAV
+162 AREV
-168 LGPQGTTEGARTG
+168 
-181 AGAHGAPGRAA
+181 
-192 GSSDVETT
+192 
-200 TESSTTAP
+200 
-208 AASSTE
+208 
-214 PSPTPDTA
+214 
-222 DGAAHGT
+222 
-229 PDAGG
+229 
-234 YSRVPAG
+234 G
-241 PAETPGS
+241 PAEDS
-248 RRQSG
+248 
-253 PPAAAGARPAAG
+253 
-265 AQAADPPG
+265 
-273 PGTPAPGSPRTASI
+273 GSPL
-287 PTQPGPQNTSAS
+287 
-299 GTAASASARAV
+299 
-310 RSDRAAKAAPAPSAP
+310 K
-325 PRRGGGGAS
+325 
-334 TGTGTGTL
+334 
-342 APPVTSD
+342 
-349 ISPLRVGHS
+349 VGHS
-358 DVAKLREAAQD
+358 DVLKLREAAED

-383 SSMVPECLRVDA
+383 SSMVPECLRVEA
-395 APLLLGSYSDEVGR
+395 APLLLGAYSDEVGR
-409 ALFGAAAELTRL
+409 ALFGASAELTRL

-457 VLASMSLQATYRGFA
+457 VLASMSLQATYRGFG

-507 KANDAP
+507 RAGDAQ
-513 AAGAA
+513 AAGTA
-518 LKAAEGWLERS
+518 LRAAEGWLERA
-529 RDGDAD
+529 RDGDND

-546 FAADAAECHL
+546 FAADAAECYR

-568 EQALSRPTEE
+568 EQALSQPTEE

-604 AAGTRAVEVAGRIS
+604 EQGVRAVEVAGRIS

-624 YVRDLL
+624 YVKDLL
-630 HRLEPYGH
+630 HRLEPYGD
-638 EPRVAE
+638 EPRVVE
-644 LRERARPLLVAPA
+644 LRERARPLLMAPA

>member
-45 KTSVARWVSKG
+45 KTSVARWVAKG

-93 EVGLAFPRDVAEAVR
+93 EVGLAFPRDVGEAVR
-108 SATELYR
+108 SATDLYR
-115 LDLAGRRAG
+115 LDPAGRRG
-124 SGGIWQSLAGSFSVS
+124 GGIWQSLAGSFAVS

-145 SRWLISPA
+145 SRWLITPA
-153 DPSVERDAN
+153 DPSVARDPT
-162 AARTAV
+162 AAEAAI
-168 LGPQGTTEGARTG
+168 L
-181 AGAHGAPGRAA
+181 GAPGAPGA
-192 GSSDVETT
+192 QGGVPVQPGPDASSDV
-200 TESSTTAP
+200 
-208 AASSTE
+208 
-214 PSPTPDTA
+214 
-222 DGAAHGT
+222 
-229 PDAGG
+229 
-234 YSRVPAG
+234 
-241 PAETPGS
+241 
-248 RRQSG
+248 
-253 PPAAAGARPAAG
+253 
-265 AQAADPPG
+265 
-273 PGTPAPGSPRTASI
+273 
-287 PTQPGPQNTSAS
+287 
-299 GTAASASARAV
+299 
-310 RSDRAAKAAPAPSAP
+310 
-325 PRRGGGGAS
+325 
-334 TGTGTGTL
+334 
-342 APPVTSD
+342 
-349 ISPLRVGHS
+349 SPLRVGHS

-409 ALFGAAAELTRL
+409 ALFGASAELTRL

-507 KANDAP
+507 KAGDAP

-518 LKAAEGWLERS
+518 LKAAESWLERS
-529 RDGDAD
+529 RAGDAD

-546 FAADAAECHL
+546 FAADAAECYR

-630 HRLEPYGH
+630 HRLEPYGD

>member
-70 IGAKLGRP
+70 IGQKLGRP

-93 EVGLAFPRDVAEAVR
+93 EVGLAFPRDVGQAVR

-124 SGGIWQSLAGSFSVS
+124 GGGIWQSLAGSFAVS

-145 SRWLISPA
+145 SRWLITPA
-153 DPSVERDAN
+153 DSSVAREAN
-162 AARTAV
+162 AA
-168 LGPQGTTEGARTG
+168 EGS
-181 AGAHGAPGRAA
+181 GAP
-192 GSSDVETT
+192 
-200 TESSTTAP
+200 
-208 AASSTE
+208 
-214 PSPTPDTA
+214 
-222 DGAAHGT
+222 
-229 PDAGG
+229 
-234 YSRVPAG
+234 
-241 PAETPGS
+241 
-248 RRQSG
+248 
-253 PPAAAGARPAAG
+253 
-265 AQAADPPG
+265 
-273 PGTPAPGSPRTASI
+273 I
-287 PTQPGPQNTSAS
+287 
-299 GTAASASARAV
+299 
-310 RSDRAAKAAPAPSAP
+310 K
-325 PRRGGGGAS
+325 
-334 TGTGTGTL
+334 
-342 APPVTSD
+342 
-349 ISPLRVGHS
+349 VGHS
-358 DVAKLREAAQD
+358 DVQKLREAAED

-383 SSMVPECLRVDA
+383 SSMVPECLRVEA

-409 ALFGAAAELTRL
+409 ALFGASAELTRL

-457 VLASMSLQATYRGFA
+457 VLASMSLQATYRGFG
-472 DEGVDLAQAAV
+472 DEGVDLAQAAL

-507 KANDAP
+507 RASDAQ

-518 LKAAEGWLERS
+518 LKAAESWLERS
-529 RDGDAD
+529 REGDND
-535 PSWLGFYSYDR
+535 PTWLGFYGYDR
-546 FAADAAECHL
+546 FAADAAECYR

-568 EQALSRPTEE
+568 EQALSKPTEE

-604 AAGTRAVEVAGRIS
+604 EQGVRAVEVAGRIS

-624 YVRDLL
+624 YVKDLL
-630 HRLEPYGH
+630 HRLEPYGD

-644 LRERARPLLVAPA
+644 LRERARPLLMALA

>member
-93 EVGLAFPRDVAEAVR
+93 EVGLTFPRDVGEAVR

-153 DPSVERDAN
+153 DPSVARAS
-162 AARTAV
+162 AAAEAAV
-168 LGPQGTTEGARTG
+168 LGTQGARGATG
-181 AGAHGAPGRAA
+181 AQSASGAP
-192 GSSDVETT
+192 D
-200 TESSTTAP
+200 
-208 AASSTE
+208 
-214 PSPTPDTA
+214 
-222 DGAAHGT
+222 
-229 PDAGG
+229 
-234 YSRVPAG
+234 
-241 PAETPGS
+241 
-248 RRQSG
+248 Q
-253 PPAAAGARPAAG
+253 
-265 AQAADPPG
+265 
-273 PGTPAPGSPRTASI
+273 PAPPLPGHGGPSVPVSVPVQGVSI
-287 PTQPGPQNTSAS
+287 PAQPGPDSAH
-299 GTAASASARAV
+299 G
-310 RSDRAAKAAPAPSAP
+310 
-325 PRRGGGGAS
+325 
-334 TGTGTGTL
+334 L
-342 APPVTSD
+342 
-349 ISPLRVGHS
+349 SPLRVGHS
-358 DVAKLREAAQD
+358 DVSKLREAAQD

-507 KANDAP
+507 KASDAP

-630 HRLEPYGH
+630 HRLEPYGD
-638 EPRVAE
+638 EPRVVE

>member
-8 PNEKLGTVLALAGIS
+8 PNEKLGAVLALAGIS

-70 IGAKLGRP
+70 IGQKLGRP

-93 EVGLAFPRDVAEAVR
+93 EVGLAFPRDVGQAVR
-108 SATELYR
+108 AATELYR

-124 SGGIWQSLAGSFSVS
+124 TGGIWQSLAGSFAVS

-145 SRWLISPA
+145 SRWLITPA
-153 DPSVERDAN
+153 DSSV
-162 AARTAV
+162 AR
-168 LGPQGTTEGARTG
+168 E
-181 AGAHGAPGRAA
+181 A
-192 GSSDVETT
+192 GS
-200 TESSTTAP
+200 
-208 AASSTE
+208 
-214 PSPTPDTA
+214 
-222 DGAAHGT
+222 
-229 PDAGG
+229 
-234 YSRVPAG
+234 
-241 PAETPGS
+241 AEGS
-248 RRQSG
+248 
-253 PPAAAGARPAAG
+253 
-265 AQAADPPG
+265 
-273 PGTPAPGSPRTASI
+273 GSPL
-287 PTQPGPQNTSAS
+287 
-299 GTAASASARAV
+299 
-310 RSDRAAKAAPAPSAP
+310 K
-325 PRRGGGGAS
+325 
-334 TGTGTGTL
+334 
-342 APPVTSD
+342 
-349 ISPLRVGHS
+349 VGHS
-358 DVAKLREAAQD
+358 DVQKLREAAED

-383 SSMVPECLRVDA
+383 SSMVPECLRVEA

-409 ALFGAAAELTRL
+409 ALFGASAELTRL

-457 VLASMSLQATYRGFA
+457 VLATMSLQATYRGFG
-472 DEGVDLAQAAV
+472 DEGVDLAQAAL

-507 KANDAP
+507 RAGDAA

-518 LKAAEGWLERS
+518 LKAAEGWLERA
-529 RDGDAD
+529 RDGDHD
-535 PSWLGFYSYDR
+535 PSWLGFYGYDR
-546 FAADAAECHL
+546 FAADAAECYR

-604 AAGTRAVEVAGRIS
+604 EQGVRAVEVAGRIS

-624 YVRDLL
+624 YVKDLL
-630 HRLEPYGH
+630 HRLEPYGD
-638 EPRVAE
+638 EPRVIE
-644 LRERARPLLVAPA
+644 LRERARPLLMTPA

>member
-1 MSREQRG
+1 MSRELRE
-8 PNEKLGTVLALAGIS
+8 PNEKLGAVLALAGIS

-93 EVGLAFPRDVAEAVR
+93 EVGLAFPRDVGAAVR
-108 SATELYR
+108 SATDLYR
-115 LDLAGRRAG
+115 LDLAGRRG
-124 SGGIWQSLAGSFSVS
+124 GGGIWQSLAGSFSVA

-153 DPSVERDAN
+153 DSSV
-162 AARTAV
+162 ARE
-168 LGPQGTTEGARTG
+168 P
-181 AGAHGAPGRAA
+181 A
-192 GSSDVETT
+192 GS
-200 TESSTTAP
+200 
-208 AASSTE
+208 
-214 PSPTPDTA
+214 
-222 DGAAHGT
+222 
-229 PDAGG
+229 AG
-234 YSRVPAG
+234 PAG
-241 PAETPGS
+241 PAGSAGPGHPAHHRSAAATPSAHDAPPHDGPA
-248 RRQSG
+248 QDAPAQD
-253 PPAAAGARPAAG
+253 PPAQDASARDLPSP
-265 AQAADPPG
+265 QSPQSPRPPKPTT
-273 PGTPAPGSPRTASI
+273 PGTPETGPRPSPEGRTTGPATGPMTAPAGRTA
-287 PTQPGPQNTSAS
+287 GPPST
-299 GTAASASARAV
+299 V
-310 RSDRAAKAAPAPSAP
+310 VPAQHGPE
-325 PRRGGGGAS
+325 
-334 TGTGTGTL
+334 TL
-342 APPVTSD
+342 RDHVQ
-349 ISPLRVGHS
+349 RVGHS
-358 DVAKLREAAQD
+358 DVTKLREAAED

-395 APLLLGSYSDEVGR
+395 APLLLGSYTDEVGR
-409 ALFGAAAELTRL
+409 ALFGATAELTRL

-457 VLASMSLQATYRGFA
+457 VLASMSLQATYRDFP

-507 KANDAP
+507 KAGDST

-518 LKAAEGWLERS
+518 LRAAEGWLERS
-529 RDGDAD
+529 REGDPD
-535 PSWLGFYSYDR
+535 PTWLGFYSYDR
-546 FAADAAECHL
+546 FAADAAECYR
-556 DLKAP
+556 DLKLP

-578 FVRSHGL
+578 YVRSHGL

-630 HRLEPYGH
+630 HRLEPYGD

>member
-8 PNEKLGTVLALAGIS
+8 PNEKLGAVLALAGIS

-70 IGAKLGRP
+70 IGQKLGRP

-93 EVGLAFPRDVAEAVR
+93 EVGLAFPRDVGQAVR
-108 SATELYR
+108 SATDLYR

-124 SGGIWQSLAGSFSVS
+124 SGGIWQSLAGSFAVS

-145 SRWLISPA
+145 SRWLITPA
-153 DPSVERDAN
+153 DGSVARD
-162 AARTAV
+162 V
-168 LGPQGTTEGARTG
+168 HLLEGS
-181 AGAHGAPGRAA
+181 GAPL
-192 GSSDVETT
+192 
-200 TESSTTAP
+200 
-208 AASSTE
+208 
-214 PSPTPDTA
+214 
-222 DGAAHGT
+222 
-229 PDAGG
+229 
-234 YSRVPAG
+234 
-241 PAETPGS
+241 
-248 RRQSG
+248 
-253 PPAAAGARPAAG
+253 
-265 AQAADPPG
+265 
-273 PGTPAPGSPRTASI
+273 
-287 PTQPGPQNTSAS
+287 
-299 GTAASASARAV
+299 
-310 RSDRAAKAAPAPSAP
+310 K
-325 PRRGGGGAS
+325 
-334 TGTGTGTL
+334 
-342 APPVTSD
+342 
-349 ISPLRVGHS
+349 VGHS
-358 DVAKLREAAQD
+358 DVQKLREAAED

-383 SSMVPECLRVDA
+383 SSMVPECLRVEA

-409 ALFGAAAELTRL
+409 ALFGASAELTRL

-457 VLASMSLQATYRGFA
+457 VLASMSLQATYRGFG
-472 DEGVDLAQAAV
+472 DEGVDLAQAAL

-507 KANDAP
+507 RAGDAH

-518 LKAAEGWLERS
+518 LKASEGWLERS
-529 RDGDAD
+529 RDGDHD

-546 FAADAAECHL
+546 FAADAAECYR

-568 EQALSRPTEE
+568 EQALSQPTEE

-604 AAGTRAVEVAGRIS
+604 EQGVRAVEVAGRIS

-624 YVRDLL
+624 YVKDLL
-630 HRLEPYGH
+630 HRLEPYGD
-638 EPRVAE
+638 EPRVVE
-644 LRERARPLLVAPA
+644 LRERARPLLMTPA

>member
-1 MSREQRG
+1 MSRELRG

-30 VNDLGAQRGLTLRYD
+30 VNDLGSQRGLTLRYD

-93 EVGLAFPRDVAEAVR
+93 EVGLAFPRDVAAAVR
-108 SATELYR
+108 SATDLYR

-124 SGGIWQSLAGSFSVS
+124 SGGIWQSLAGSFAVS

-153 DPSVERDAN
+153 DSSVARDAAMAE
-162 AARTAV
+162 AARRAHAAHGGPGATGPPASALQPGTAAP
-168 LGPQGTTEGARTG
+168 G
-181 AGAHGAPGRAA
+181 GAPG
-192 GSSDVETT
+192 
-200 TESSTTAP
+200 
-208 AASSTE
+208 
-214 PSPTPDTA
+214 A
-222 DGAAHGT
+222 DGGE
-229 PDAGG
+229 
-234 YSRVPAG
+234 V
-241 PAETPGS
+241 
-248 RRQSG
+248 
-253 PPAAAGARPAAG
+253 
-265 AQAADPPG
+265 
-273 PGTPAPGSPRTASI
+273 
-287 PTQPGPQNTSAS
+287 
-299 GTAASASARAV
+299 
-310 RSDRAAKAAPAPSAP
+310 
-325 PRRGGGGAS
+325 
-334 TGTGTGTL
+334 
-342 APPVTSD
+342 
-349 ISPLRVGHS
+349 SPLRVGHS
-358 DVAKLREAAQD
+358 DVAKLREAAAD

-395 APLLLGSYSDEVGR
+395 APLLLAAYSDEVGR
-409 ALFGAAAELTRL
+409 GLFGATAELTRL

-472 DEGVDLAQAAV
+472 DEGVDLAQAAL

-507 KANDAP
+507 KAGDAA

-529 RDGDAD
+529 RAGDAD

-546 FAADAAECHL
+546 FAADAAECYR
-556 DLKAP
+556 DLKVP
-561 RQVRRFT
+561 QQMRRFN

-578 FVRSHGL
+578 FARSHGL

-630 HRLEPYGH
+630 HRLEPYGD

>member
-70 IGAKLGRP
+70 IGQKLGRP

-93 EVGLAFPRDVAEAVR
+93 EVGLAFPRDVGEAVR
-108 SATELYR
+108 SATDLYR

-124 SGGIWQSLAGSFSVS
+124 GGGIWQSLAGSFAVS

-145 SRWLISPA
+145 SRWLITPA
-153 DPSVERDAN
+153 DPSVEREAP
-162 AARTAV
+162 R
-168 LGPQGTTEGARTG
+168 PPG
-181 AGAHGAPGRAA
+181 AGNTGGGATGGAA
-192 GSSDVETT
+192 
-200 TESSTTAP
+200 TAP
-208 AASSTE
+208 AATE
-214 PSPTPDTA
+214 
-222 DGAAHGT
+222 
-229 PDAGG
+229 
-234 YSRVPAG
+234 YV
-241 PAETPGS
+241 
-248 RRQSG
+248 
-253 PPAAAGARPAAG
+253 
-265 AQAADPPG
+265 
-273 PGTPAPGSPRTASI
+273 
-287 PTQPGPQNTSAS
+287 
-299 GTAASASARAV
+299 
-310 RSDRAAKAAPAPSAP
+310 
-325 PRRGGGGAS
+325 
-334 TGTGTGTL
+334 
-342 APPVTSD
+342 
-349 ISPLRVGHS
+349 RVGHS
-358 DVAKLREAAQD
+358 DVAKLREAAED

-395 APLLLGSYSDEVGR
+395 APLLLASYSDEVGR
-409 ALFGAAAELTRL
+409 ALFGATAELTRL

-472 DEGVDLAQAAV
+472 DEGVDLAQAAL

-507 KANDAP
+507 KAGDGV
-513 AAGAA
+513 AAAAA
-518 LKAAEGWLERS
+518 LKSAEGWLERS
-529 RDGDAD
+529 REGDGD
-535 PSWLGFYSYDR
+535 PTWLGFYSYDR
-546 FAADAAECHL
+546 FCADAAECYS

-561 RQVRRFT
+561 REVRRFT

-630 HRLEPYGH
+630 HRLEPYGD
-638 EPRVAE
+638 EPRVME
-644 LRERARPLLVAPA
+644 LRERARPLLVTPA

>member
-8 PNEKLGTVLALAGIS
+8 PNEKLGAVLALAGIS

-70 IGAKLGRP
+70 IGQKLGRP

-93 EVGLAFPRDVAEAVR
+93 EVGLAFPRDVGQAVK

-124 SGGIWQSLAGSFSVS
+124 AGGIWQSLAGSFAVS

-145 SRWLISPA
+145 SRWLITPA
-153 DPSVERDAN
+153 DSSVARD
-162 AARTAV
+162 V
-168 LGPQGTTEGARTG
+168 GPGEGS
-181 AGAHGAPGRAA
+181 GAPL
-192 GSSDVETT
+192 
-200 TESSTTAP
+200 
-208 AASSTE
+208 
-214 PSPTPDTA
+214 
-222 DGAAHGT
+222 
-229 PDAGG
+229 
-234 YSRVPAG
+234 
-241 PAETPGS
+241 
-248 RRQSG
+248 
-253 PPAAAGARPAAG
+253 
-265 AQAADPPG
+265 
-273 PGTPAPGSPRTASI
+273 
-287 PTQPGPQNTSAS
+287 
-299 GTAASASARAV
+299 
-310 RSDRAAKAAPAPSAP
+310 K
-325 PRRGGGGAS
+325 
-334 TGTGTGTL
+334 
-342 APPVTSD
+342 
-349 ISPLRVGHS
+349 VGHS
-358 DVAKLREAAQD
+358 DVQKLREAAED

-383 SSMVPECLRVDA
+383 SSMVPECLRVEA

-409 ALFGAAAELTRL
+409 ALFGASAELTRL

-457 VLASMSLQATYRGFA
+457 VLASMSLQATYRGFG
-472 DEGVDLAQAAV
+472 DEGVDLAQAAL

-507 KANDAP
+507 RAGDAQ

-518 LKAAEGWLERS
+518 LKAAESWLERA
-529 RDGDAD
+529 RPGDND

-546 FAADAAECHL
+546 FCADAAECYR

-568 EQALSRPTEE
+568 EQALSKPTEE

-604 AAGTRAVEVAGRIS
+604 EQGVRAVEVAGRIS

-624 YVRDLL
+624 YVKDLL
-630 HRLEPYGH
+630 HRLEPYGD
-638 EPRVAE
+638 EPRVVE
-644 LRERARPLLVAPA
+644 LRERARPLLMTPA

>member
-93 EVGLAFPRDVAEAVR
+93 EVGLAFPRDVSEAVR

-139 AYATPA
+139 AYATPV

-153 DPSVERDAN
+153 DPSVARDST
-162 AARTAV
+162 AAEAAI
-168 LGPQGTTEGARTG
+168 LGTQGARGARSG
-181 AGAHGAPGRAA
+181 AGAQRAPDTSGAAAGQSAEAESGAPGVA
-192 GSSDVETT
+192 G
-200 TESSTTAP
+200 TA
-208 AASSTE
+208 
-214 PSPTPDTA
+214 
-222 DGAAHGT
+222 GT
-229 PDAGG
+229 
-234 YSRVPAG
+234 
-241 PAETPGS
+241 
-248 RRQSG
+248 SG
-253 PPAAAGARPAAG
+253 AAGALAA
-265 AQAADPPG
+265 QTTPVTL
-273 PGTPAPGSPRTASI
+273 GTPRTPSI
-287 PTQPGPQNTSAS
+287 PAQPGPETASTPTPTSAN
-299 GTAASASARAV
+299 TI
-310 RSDRAAKAAPAPSAP
+310 
-325 PRRGGGGAS
+325 
-334 TGTGTGTL
+334 
-342 APPVTSD
+342 TSD

-358 DVAKLREAAQD
+358 DVSKLREAAQD

-507 KANDAP
+507 KASDAP

>member
-8 PNEKLGTVLALAGIS
+8 PNEKLGAVLALAGIS

-70 IGAKLGRP
+70 IGQKLGRP

-93 EVGLAFPRDVAEAVR
+93 EVGLAFPRDVGQAVK

-124 SGGIWQSLAGSFSVS
+124 SGGIWQSLAGSFAVS

-145 SRWLISPA
+145 SRWLITPA
-153 DPSVERDAN
+153 DSSVARD
-162 AARTAV
+162 
-168 LGPQGTTEGARTG
+168 
-181 AGAHGAPGRAA
+181 
-192 GSSDVETT
+192 
-200 TESSTTAP
+200 
-208 AASSTE
+208 
-214 PSPTPDTA
+214 
-222 DGAAHGT
+222 
-229 PDAGG
+229 
-234 YSRVPAG
+234 
-241 PAETPGS
+241 PGS
-248 RRQSG
+248 GDGS
-253 PPAAAGARPAAG
+253 
-265 AQAADPPG
+265 
-273 PGTPAPGSPRTASI
+273 GSPL
-287 PTQPGPQNTSAS
+287 
-299 GTAASASARAV
+299 
-310 RSDRAAKAAPAPSAP
+310 K
-325 PRRGGGGAS
+325 
-334 TGTGTGTL
+334 
-342 APPVTSD
+342 
-349 ISPLRVGHS
+349 VGHS
-358 DVAKLREAAQD
+358 DVQKLREAAED

-383 SSMVPECLRVDA
+383 SSMVPECLRVEA

-409 ALFGAAAELTRL
+409 ALFGASAELTRL

-457 VLASMSLQATYRGFA
+457 VLASMSLQATYRGFG
-472 DEGVDLAQAAV
+472 DEGVDLAQAAL

-507 KANDAP
+507 RAGDAQ
-513 AAGAA
+513 AAGAS
-518 LKAAEGWLERS
+518 LKAAEGWLERA
-529 RDGDAD
+529 RDGDND

-546 FAADAAECHL
+546 FAADAAECYR

-568 EQALSRPTEE
+568 EQALSKPTEE

-604 AAGTRAVEVAGRIS
+604 EQGVRAVEVAGRIS

-630 HRLEPYGH
+630 HRLEPYGD

-644 LRERARPLLVAPA
+644 LRERARPLLMAPA

>member
-1 MSREQRG
+1 MSRELRG

-30 VNDLGAQRGLTLRYD
+30 VNDLGSQRGLTLRYD

-56 MVPQGAAPHLIAAA
+56 MIPQGAAPHLIAAA
-70 IGAKLGRP
+70 IGSKLGRP

-93 EVGLAFPRDVAEAVR
+93 EVGLAFPRDVGEAVR
-108 SATELYR
+108 SATDLYR

-124 SGGIWQSLAGSFSVS
+124 SGGIWQSLAGSFAVS

-153 DPSVERDAN
+153 DSSVARDAAMAE
-162 AARTAV
+162 AAR
-168 LGPQGTTEGARTG
+168 R
-181 AGAHGAPGRAA
+181 AH
-192 GSSDVETT
+192 
-200 TESSTTAP
+200 
-208 AASSTE
+208 
-214 PSPTPDTA
+214 
-222 DGAAHGT
+222 AAHG
-229 PDAGG
+229 
-234 YSRVPAG
+234 
-241 PAETPGS
+241 GS
-248 RRQSG
+248 G
-253 PPAAAGARPAAG
+253 LAPPPA
-265 AQAADPPG
+265 PPL
-273 PGTPAPGSPRTASI
+273 
-287 PTQPGPQNTSAS
+287 
-299 GTAASASARAV
+299 TAASAGLPG
-310 RSDRAAKAAPAPSAP
+310 APGADA
-325 PRRGGGGAS
+325 GGE
-334 TGTGTGTL
+334 L
-342 APPVTSD
+342 
-349 ISPLRVGHS
+349 SPLRVGHS
-358 DVAKLREAAQD
+358 DVAKLREAAAD

-395 APLLLGSYSDEVGR
+395 APLLLAAYSDEVGR
-409 ALFGAAAELTRL
+409 GLFGATAELTRL

-472 DEGVDLAQAAV
+472 DEGVDLAQAAL

-507 KANDAP
+507 KAGDAA

-529 RDGDAD
+529 RAGDAD

-546 FAADAAECHL
+546 FAADAAECYR

-561 RQVRRFT
+561 RQMRRFT

-578 FVRSHGL
+578 FARSHGL

-630 HRLEPYGH
+630 HRLEPYGD

>member
-8 PNEKLGTVLALAGIS
+8 PNEKLGAVLALAGIS

-70 IGAKLGRP
+70 IGQKLGRP

-93 EVGLAFPRDVAEAVR
+93 EVGLAFPRDVGAAVK

-124 SGGIWQSLAGSFSVS
+124 GGGIWQSLAGSFAVS

-145 SRWLISPA
+145 SRWLITPA
-153 DPSVERDAN
+153 DSSVERSPES
-162 AARTAV
+162 AAAAVTA
-168 LGPQGTTEGARTG
+168 
-181 AGAHGAPGRAA
+181 
-192 GSSDVETT
+192 
-200 TESSTTAP
+200 
-208 AASSTE
+208 
-214 PSPTPDTA
+214 
-222 DGAAHGT
+222 
-229 PDAGG
+229 
-234 YSRVPAG
+234 
-241 PAETPGS
+241 
-248 RRQSG
+248 
-253 PPAAAGARPAAG
+253 AAAGE
-265 AQAADPPG
+265 
-273 PGTPAPGSPRTASI
+273 
-287 PTQPGPQNTSAS
+287 
-299 GTAASASARAV
+299 
-310 RSDRAAKAAPAPSAP
+310 
-325 PRRGGGGAS
+325 
-334 TGTGTGTL
+334 TL
-342 APPVTSD
+342 Q
-349 ISPLRVGHS
+349 RVGHS
-358 DVAKLREAAQD
+358 DVHKLREAAED

-383 SSMVPECLRVDA
+383 SSMVPECLRVEA

-409 ALFGAAAELTRL
+409 ALFGATAELTRL

-457 VLASMSLQATYRGFA
+457 VLASMSLQATYRGFG
-472 DEGVDLAQAAV
+472 DEGVDLAQAAI

-496 FFRLVEARAHA
+496 FFRLIEARAHA
-507 KANDAP
+507 RAGDAH

-518 LKAAEGWLERS
+518 LKAAEGWLERA
-529 RDGDAD
+529 RDGDND
-535 PSWLGFYSYDR
+535 PQWLGFYSYDR
-546 FAADAAECHL
+546 FAADAAECYR

-604 AAGTRAVEVAGRIS
+604 AQGLRAVEVAGRIS

-630 HRLEPYGH
+630 HRLEAHGD